1 MNHGSRTFLAVVM
14 AAFAIALAGAA
25 PASAACA
32 NEDLIPTA
40 ENLDL
45 IREAV
50 ICLHNE
56 ARDKADVALLDR
68 DGRLEDAA
76 EEHAEDMVEQTY
88 FAHDSLSGASPFRRM
103 RETGYIGPDIIWNAG
118 ETIAWA
124 SGASAT
130 PKSVVDAWMD
140 ATTQR
145 LTMLAPDF
153 RDVGVG
159 VALGAPV
166 ERDPGASP
174 AVTYTVDYG
183 WRITERALRRCLR
196 RAERSKRRPVRRL
209 MRARCYG
216 FNGRSAKVG

>member
-1 MNHGSRTFLAVVM
+1 MNNGSRTFLAVVT
-14 AAFAIALAGAA
+14 AALAIALTGAA

-32 NEDLIPTA
+32 NEDAIPTA
-40 ENLDL
+40 DNLDL

-56 ARDKADVALLDR
+56 VRRSANVAVLER
-68 DGRLEDAA
+68 DGRLESAA
-76 EEHAEDMVEQTY
+76 DRHAQDMVDQGY
-88 FAHDSLSGASPFRRM
+88 FAHDSLDGGSPFNRM
-103 RETGYIGPDIIWNAG
+103 RRTSYIGPDIIWNAG

-124 SGASAT
+124 SGSFAT
-130 PKSVVDAWMD
+130 PKSIVDAWMD

-153 RDVGVG
+153 RDIGVG

-166 ERDPGASP
+166 ERDSDAAP

-183 WRITERALRRCLR
+183 WRITQRSLRKCLR
-196 RAERSKRRPVRRL
+196 RAERKRRPVRRL

-216 FNGRSAKVG
+216 VVGRGAKVG

>member
-1 MNHGSRTFLAVVM
+1 MNHGSRTFLAVVT
-14 AAFAIALAGAA
+14 AALAIALTGAA

-32 NEDLIPTA
+32 NEDTVPTA

-45 IREAV
+45 IRDAV

-56 ARDKADVALLDR
+56 ARDKANVALLER
-68 DGRLEDAA
+68 DGRLETAA
-76 EEHAEDMVEQTY
+76 GAHAQDMVEQGY
-88 FAHDSLSGASPFRRM
+88 FAHDSLDGASPFRRM
-103 RETGYIGPDIIWNAG
+103 RQTGYIGSNIIWNAG

-130 PKSVVDAWMD
+130 PKSIVDAWMD

-153 RDVGVG
+153 REIGVG

-166 ERDPGASP
+166 DRDPDASP

-216 FNGRSAKVG
+216 YVARTEEVG

>member
-14 AAFAIALAGAA
+14 AAFAIALTGAA

-32 NEDLIPTA
+32 NEDAIPTA
-40 ENLDL
+40 DNLEL

-56 ARDKADVALLDR
+56 AREKANVALLER
-68 DGRLEDAA
+68 DGRLEAA
-76 EEHAEDMVEQTY
+76 ADRHAQDMVEQDY
-88 FAHDSLSGASPFRRM
+88 FAHDSLEGTSPFKRM
-103 RETGYIGPDIIWNAG
+103 RQTDYIGPDIIWNAG

-153 RDVGVG
+153 RDIGVG
-159 VALGAPV
+159 VTLGAPV
-166 ERDPGASP
+166 ERDPGAAP

-196 RAERSKRRPVRRL
+196 RAERKRRPVRRL

-216 FNGRSAKVG
+216 FIARDAKVG

>member
-1 MNHGSRTFLAVVM
+1 MNHGSRKFLAAAM
-14 AAFAIALAGAA
+14 AVCALLLTGAS

-56 ARDKADVALLDR
+56 ARDKANVALLER
-68 DGRLEDAA
+68 DGRLETAA
-76 EEHAEDMVEQTY
+76 EEHAKDMVEQTY
-88 FAHDSLSGASPFRRM
+88 FAHDALDGASPFRRM
-103 RETGYIGPDIIWNAG
+103 RQTGYIGPDIIWNAG

-124 SGASAT
+124 SGSFAT
-130 PKSVVDAWMD
+130 PKSIVDAWMD

-153 RDVGVG
+153 REMGVG

-166 ERDPGASP
+166 ERDIDAAP

-183 WRITERALRRCLR
+183 WRIAERALRRCLR
-196 RAERSKRRPVRRL
+196 RAERKRRPVRRL

-216 FNGRSAKVG
+216 YVAEDAEAG

>member
-1 MNHGSRTFLAVVM
+1 MNNGSRTFLAAVM
-14 AAFAIALAGAA
+14 AAFAIALTGAA

-32 NEDLIPTA
+32 NENTIPTA
-40 ENLDL
+40 DNLDL

-56 ARDKADVALLDR
+56 ARDKANVALLER
-68 DGRLEDAA
+68 DGRLESAADA
-76 EEHAEDMVEQTY
+76 HAQDMVGQVY
-88 FAHDSLSGASPFRRM
+88 FAHDSLEGASPFNRM
-103 RETGYIGPDIIWNAG
+103 RRTGYIGPDIIWNAG

-124 SGASAT
+124 SGSSAT

-153 RDVGVG
+153 RDIGVG

-166 ERDPGASP
+166 ERDPGAAP

-183 WRITERALRRCLR
+183 WRISQRSLRRCLR
-196 RAERSKRRPVRRL
+196 RAERSRRPVRRL

-216 FNGRSAKVG
+216 VIARGAKVG

>member
-1 MNHGSRTFLAVVM
+1 MNHGSRTFLTVVM
-14 AAFAIALAGAA
+14 ATCAIALTGAA

-32 NEDLIPTA
+32 NEDTIPTA
-40 ENLDL
+40 DNLDL

-56 ARDKADVALLDR
+56 ARENANVALLER
-68 DGRLEDAA
+68 DGRLEAA
-76 EEHAEDMVEQTY
+76 ADQHAQDMVDQTY
-88 FAHDSLSGASPFRRM
+88 FAHDSLDGANPFNRM
-103 RETGYIGPDIIWNAG
+103 RRTGYIGPDIIWNAG

-124 SGASAT
+124 PGAYAT
-130 PKSVVDAWMD
+130 PKSIVDAWMD

-153 RDVGVG
+153 RDIGVG

-166 ERDPGASP
+166 ERDPGAAP
-174 AVTYTVDYG
+174 TVTYTVDYG
-183 WRITERALRRCLR
+183 WRITERSLRRCLR
-196 RAERSKRRPVRRL
+196 RAERSRRRPVRRL

-216 FNGRSAKVG
+216 VGGRSAKVG

>member
-1 MNHGSRTFLAVVM
+1 MRVFLAVVSTCVV
-14 AAFAIALAGAA
+14 ALAAA
-25 PASAACA
+25 VPASAACA
-32 NEDLIPTA
+32 NEDAIPTA

-56 ARDKADVALLDR
+56 ARKDADVALLER
-68 DGRLEDAA
+68 DGRLATAA
-76 EEHAEDMVEQTY
+76 DQHAQDMVADGY
-88 FAHDSLSGASPFRRM
+88 FAHDAPSGLDPFDRM
-103 RETGYIGPDIIWNAG
+103 RRAGYIGRGIVWNAG

-130 PKSVVDAWMD
+130 PRSVVDAWMD

-153 RDVGVG
+153 RDIGVG
-159 VALGAPV
+159 IALGAPI
-166 ERDPGASP
+166 ERDADALP

-183 WRITERALRRCLR
+183 WRTTERALRICLR
-196 RAERSKRRPVRRL
+196 RAAKRRRAPIRRA
-209 MRARCYG
+209 MRSRCYG
-216 FNGRSAKVG
+216 LAGRAADVG